1 MKKTI
6 YKNSMKA
13 RVIKYSYSLVVLA
26 LLFVQCADKKEKI
39 AEAKP
44 VQIPGT
50 QVSLVPGP
58 GFVLDPGMGGFTHTS
73 LTATVFTLE
82 APKSYDSIVAEID
95 KEKMKT
101 QGTTLLRMDTVS
113 VSGLTGRLYKSSR
126 DKDDA
131 PYFQWVLV
139 LPLQGHALTVTGT
152 FLPDDDLTLSPLI
165 KEMLMSTH
173 VVENTSGEAG
183 LNFSIEADSLKF
195 AKILEGPSVMFTQTG
210 EWNESS
216 IFDLSFFA
224 GPSHPNP
231 PMERSKE
238 FVLSQLKQVCADCEV
253 IKNGIQPITI
263 DSLSGYEVVAL
274 SKDSTGFV
282 KRLKYE
288 VMLFD
293 STRYYLLVGTSTKNS
308 TDRIEMFKN
317 ISRTFKKKR
326 SVEVL

>member
-1 MKKTI
+1 
-6 YKNSMKA
+6 MKA
-13 RVIKYSYSLVVLA
+13 KVLKYSCFLVVLA
-26 LLFVQCADKKEKI
+26 LLFTQCADKKEKI
-39 AEAKP
+39 TEVKH

-50 QVSLVPGP
+50 QVSLIPGP
-58 GFVLDPGMGGFTHTS
+58 GFVVDPTIGGFNHTS
-73 LTATVFTLE
+73 LTATVIAVE
-82 APKSYDSIVAEID
+82 APMPYDSIVAEISI
-95 KEKMKT
+95 EKMKT
-101 QGTTLLRMDTVS
+101 QGNTLMRMDTVS
-113 VSGLTGRLYKSSR
+113 VSGLSGRLYKSSR
-126 DKDDA
+126 TSDDDITF
-131 PYFQWVLV
+131 FQWVLV
-139 LPLQGHALTVTGT
+139 LPLQGHSVSITGT
-152 FLPDDDLTLSPLI
+152 FLEDNDLIVSPLI

-195 AKILEGPSVMFTQTG
+195 AKILEGPSVMFTKTG

-224 GPSHPNP
+224 GPSLPNP
-231 PMERSKE
+231 PMDRSKE

-308 TDRIEMFKN
+308 NDRVEMFKN
-317 ISRTFKKKR
+317 ISRTFKKKK
-326 SVEVL
+326 SVAVL